1 MSSEYRQNNPSSIDE
16 PYQNVAAAES
26 ISVSVGYCE
35 SVSIKCSEPPPQE
48 MEHTP
53 QEMAQPPIRLVIA
66 EFSENSDSA
75 STEDQVPLELVAE
88 VPENSDSANTEE
100 QLPVG
105 LVIEEISENSD
116 STSTEDQ
123 PPQELV
129 TEVPGNL
136 DSANTEEQLPLGLV
150 IEEVQE
156 NSGSANTED
165 QPTLELVT
173 EVPGNSDSANTEEQ
187 LPLGLVIEEVPG
199 NSESL
204 NTDNHSV
211 QASIPSNLIVPV
223 FHLSQ
228 SIHDD
233 NRLHQFTER
242 LTTYSCWPSQI
253 PQHRVDMAL
262 AGFYY
267 TGFGDWV
274 RCAFCGLELAC
285 WTKDVEPFSRHKYEN
300 PRCSFMEEIRHRAK
314 MVKYI
319 FFFTKKIETKQFL
332 ELFINILGKQNH
344 KSI

>member
-75 STEDQVPLELVAE
+75 STEDQVPLELVA
-88 VPENSDSANTEE
+88 
-100 QLPVG
+100 
-105 LVIEEISENSD
+105 
-116 STSTEDQ
+116 
-123 PPQELV
+123 
-129 TEVPGNL
+129 EVPGNL